1 MLVNLPHACPCGARN
16 IENWKKYVSNGD
28 INKRNIYVSHMI
40 RVAEC
45 AEREST
51 LLRLQMKIST
61 ELILPTT
68 HDDHTIYLRPTWLYF
83 RRRHICMRRHEV
95 GVHGASAYIDS

>member
-16 IENWKKYVSNGD
+16 IENWEKYVSNGD

-45 AEREST
+45 AERE
-51 LLRLQMKIST
+51 RA
-61 ELILPTT
+61 
-68 HDDHTIYLRPTWLYF
+68 HY
-83 RRRHICMRRHEV
+83 
-95 GVHGASAYIDS
+95 